1 MARDAPSV
9 HGWGAD
15 VEVLEPKELRAA
27 LTREAQSLA
36 ELYKVMKMK
45 NKFIAHLRKR
55 DKEPQ
60 YLSDHLNEVSKL
72 AGQFADKIGLKESGE
87 ILGLLHDLGKASKE
101 FQNYIQ
107 SANDMIDPDSD
118 DYVDSKAK
126 KGKVDHS
133 SAGAQVIYKHLWNKG
148 TEARLASQVLSL
160 AIASHHSGLI
170 DCLLPGGEDNFTK
183 RMEKAE
189 ENTHANEAF
198 SNLGESEKQ
207 KANRLLADE
216 LLVKQLIEK
225 ISSLKEKDNDSQ
237 ETLTFKRGLLIRFL
251 LSCLLDADRLNTANF
266 EFPYNERLRNN
277 NIYPSWEPLIER
289 LNKKINEFEI
299 KT

>member
-1 MARDAPSV
+1 M
-9 HGWGAD
+9 
-15 VEVLEPKELRAA
+15 
-27 LTREAQSLA
+27 
-36 ELYKVMKMK
+36 
-45 NKFIAHLRKR
+45 
-55 DKEPQ
+55 
-60 YLSDHLNEVSKL
+60 
-72 AGQFADKIGLKESGE
+72 
-87 ILGLLHDLGKASKE
+87 
-101 FQNYIQ
+101 
-107 SANDMIDPDSD
+107 
-118 DYVDSKAK
+118 
-126 KGKVDHS
+126 
-133 SAGAQVIYKHLWNKG
+133 IYKHLWNKG

-289 LNKKINEFEI
+289 LNKKINEFESKPDRNEVDELRSQVSQSCLDFSTKQKGVYQLTVPTGGGKTFASLRFALHHAAEHSMDRVSILFRILPLLTKTQKKSGRLWKTKI
-299 KT
+299 KMEIT